1 MTHPPAGP
9 PWPPRGN
16 QPSNGGLHPYHVSY
30 EGNPAGQPH
39 WGPPQQWSGGRPPG
53 EGKFKWALGGLAVV
67 LAIVVAVAITV
78 LVVRPSDGK
87 DTPPESITDFASAND
102 TGPANIIAEDPTCNA
117 WGRITREYNAQSKSV
132 NWADR
137 DTSVPATGWTLEQR
151 TMYEAMSKAMTNA
164 ADQTAALVKRTPHR
178 VMRELFEQ
186 FIAYVHAFV
195 PSVPAYA
202 AENNRLVATVNA
214 LANSATDI
222 CSAIEYESAPS
233 VADEVAEPAPPSHV
247 EPISDSGSSERFLM
261 KPNRVCSEWASAV
274 TKFDNQTRAWQA
286 LDPKIAAAD
295 WSAEQKST
303 IEKTKPV
310 MSANADNLERLGRES
325 GNPAMEDFA
334 VLAAQYQR
342 GYLKAVP
349 SYTSADNS
357 LWQAVASLVKSVASA
372 CNAAV

>member
-1 MTHPPAGP
+1 M
-9 PWPPRGN
+9 
-16 QPSNGGLHPYHVSY
+16 
-30 EGNPAGQPH
+30 
-39 WGPPQQWSGGRPPG
+39 
-53 EGKFKWALGGLAVV
+53 V